1 MPVYAAMR
9 RSFTKGDIALF
20 HAPMEFVYLRRG
32 VASGTCRRS
41 VNTRDGCGLRRAS
54 NLKDGS
60 NSLQSPF
67 LRKETQAW
75 GHAVILPRRKFLH
88 LAAATALPSLT
99 CIAAAQ
105 DAYPSRPIHVV
116 IGFTPGAAADVVARV
131 LSQAATP
138 ILGQQL
144 VVENKP
150 GAGSSIAAE
159 YVAHSAK
166 DGYTVFLATLSI
178 ITNQIINPNAA
189 LDLIRDFEPVALLE
203 AAAIILVVNPTTNI
217 HSVSELI
224 TFAKANPDQAFH
236 STIVGSMPH
245 FASELFAQQ
254 AGIKLTQVPYQ
265 GSPQAVADVI
275 AGRTLM
281 TFSPASTV
289 VGQIATGNLRA
300 LATTSNKRASALP
313 DVPTMAES
321 GLPNFDTSLWFGLL
335 VPAGTP
341 RPIVDRLAAA
351 THEAMHAP
359 AAIAALRP
367 QGDDPLD
374 AGPDEFAAFM
384 RSEITRWTEVARAAG
399 MKS

>member
-1 MPVYAAMR
+1 M
-9 RSFTKGDIALF
+9 
-20 HAPMEFVYLRRG
+20 
-32 VASGTCRRS
+32 
-41 VNTRDGCGLRRAS
+41 
-54 NLKDGS
+54 
-60 NSLQSPF
+60 
-67 LRKETQAW
+67 
-75 GHAVILPRRKFLH
+75 ILPRRKFLH
-88 LAAATALPSLT
+88 LAAGTAALPSLT

-131 LSQAATP
+131 LSEAATP

-159 YVAHSAK
+159 YVAHSAR

-203 AAAIILVVNPTTNI
+203 EAAIVLVVNPASNI

-224 TFAKANPDQAFH
+224 ALAKAKPDQALD
-236 STIVGSMPH
+236 SNVIGSMPH

-289 VGQIATGNLRA
+289 VGQIAAGKLRA
-300 LATTSNKRASALP
+300 LATTTSKRASALP

-321 GLPNFDTSLWFGLL
+321 GMPNFDTSLWFGLL
-335 VPAGTP
+335 APADTP

-351 THEAMHAP
+351 AVQAMHTP
-359 AAIAALRP
+359 AAMAALRP
-367 QGDDPLD
+367 QGDDALN

-384 RSEITRWTEVARAAG
+384 SSEINRWTEVAQAAG